1 MDTPLRRIIL
11 ITLALCSG
19 QYSHAQA
26 DPYELGLGYKAHE
39 KLTLGGYFSTEFS
52 QGEDL
57 QEFAVDDVALLA
69 YGNLTENFSFL
80 AEVESVGFYIRDFEN
95 NSSETNTRPAIER
108 FYADYKLS
116 DHATFRVGKQITPIG
131 YWNLQPI
138 NVLRETTSSPRLSRE
153 MFPKFITGLQVQGYT
168 PIDESIRYNVYLQ
181 NTGDMDSK
189 YVNIAVDQH
198 YGFTLEKTFSN
209 NLRVGTSAGRFREL
223 NQDHTRYFQLNSR
236 YDNGHYTFLAEG
248 IVDYHSPALLP
259 EAKSSSIYTQLEYRF
274 APRHAAI
281 VRAESFRD
289 DRISLHEKIGVLG
302 YSYRPQFPIS
312 LKLEYQWHAD
322 SDNNRLVGSFS
333 VLF

>member
-11 ITLALCSG
+11 IALALCSG

-95 NSSETNTRPAIER
+95 SSSETNTRPAIER

-223 NQDHTRYFQLNSR
+223 NQDHTRYFQLNTR
-236 YDNGHYTFLAEG
+236 YDNGQYTFLAEG
-248 IVDYHSPALLP
+248 IVDYHSPTLLP